1 MRTRLAA
8 ALITLALSTLTVGCL
23 GKVEYPNYY
32 TLDLPSAPHPPV
44 QAGTRPTVAVRRFR
58 SPDRLQQGA
67 IVYRPSPEQV
77 GFYNYQRWAV
87 NPSEFIT
94 RAIVDRLRATGKFGA
109 VTMYDGRA
117 DVDFVVTGRLEKLD
131 EVDYQGGVNAEVAL
145 SAQMTDF
152 RSGKTIWTG
161 EASQVDKVDKR
172 TVAGVVAAMDNA
184 LDGAI
189 QKLLASLAVP
199 ATNTEPLGDGAQR

>member
-8 ALITLALSTLTVGCL
+8 ALITLTVPIFMTGCL
-23 GKVEYPNYY
+23 GKVKYPTYY
-32 TLDLPSAPHPPV
+32 TLDLPSAPDPPV
-44 QAGTRPTVAVRRFR
+44 RAGTRPTVAVREFR
-58 SPDRLQQGA
+58 SPVYLRQGA

-77 GFYNYQRWAV
+77 GLYNYQRWAV
-87 NPSEFIT
+87 NPSEFVT
-94 RAIVDRLRATGKFGA
+94 RATADRLRATGKFGE
-109 VTMYDGRA
+109 VTIYDGRA

-131 EVDYQGGVNAEVAL
+131 EIDYEGGVNAEVAL

-172 TVAGVVAAMDNA
+172 TVAGVVAAMTDA

-199 ATNTEPLGDGAQR
+199 AANAEPLGDRAQR

>member
-8 ALITLALSTLTVGCL
+8 ALMTLTLSTLTVGCL
-23 GKVEYPNYY
+23 GKVKYPTCY
-32 TLDLPSAPHPPV
+32 TLDLPSAPDPPS
-44 QAGTRPTVAVRRFR
+44 QAGSRPTVAVRAFR
-58 SPDRLQQGA
+58 SPDYLRQGA

-87 NPSEFIT
+87 NPCEFVT
-94 RAIVDRLRATGKFGA
+94 RAMADRLRATGKFDD
-109 VTMYDGRA
+109 VTIYDGRA

-131 EVDYQGGVNAEVAL
+131 EIDYEGGVNVEVAL
-145 SAQMTDF
+145 SAQMTDL
-152 RSGKTIWTG
+152 RSGKTVWAG
-161 EASQVDKVDKR
+161 GASQVDKVDKR
-172 TVAGVVAAMDNA
+172 TISGVVSAMSNA

-199 ATNTEPLGDGAQR
+199 ATNTESLGDRAQR

>member
-8 ALITLALSTLTVGCL
+8 ALMMLALSTLTVACL
-23 GKVEYPNYY
+23 GKVKYPTYY
-32 TLDLPSAPHPPV
+32 TLDLPSAPDPPV
-44 QAGTRPTVAVRRFR
+44 QVGARPTVAVRGFR
-58 SPDRLQQGA
+58 SPDYLRQDA
-67 IVYRPSPEQV
+67 IVYRPSPEQI
-77 GFYNYQRWAV
+77 GFYNYQHWAV
-87 NPSEFIT
+87 NPSEFVT
-94 RAIVDRLRATGKFGA
+94 RAMMDRLRASGKFGG

-131 EVDYQGGVNAEVAL
+131 EIDYQGGVNAEVAL

-152 RSGKTIWTG
+152 RSGKTVWAG
-161 EASQVDKVDKR
+161 DASQVDKVDQR
-172 TVAGVVAAMDNA
+172 TVAGVVAAMTDA

-199 ATNTEPLGDGAQR
+199 VTNTEPLGDRAQR